1 VLNLIDDA
9 NLRNMQNRDDGE
21 MDNEEVPEI
30 ELNEEEPPFL
40 FGQTTKAGLCLSP
53 IKISQ
58 NPDGSLQRAAM
69 KSGQMAKDRKDVREQ

>member
-1 VLNLIDDA
+1 MIDDA
-9 NLRNMQNRDDGE
+9 NLRNMQAN
-21 MDNEEVPEI
+21 DNEELNEEEPEI

-69 KSGQMAKDRKDVREQ
+69 KSGQLAKDRKDIREQ